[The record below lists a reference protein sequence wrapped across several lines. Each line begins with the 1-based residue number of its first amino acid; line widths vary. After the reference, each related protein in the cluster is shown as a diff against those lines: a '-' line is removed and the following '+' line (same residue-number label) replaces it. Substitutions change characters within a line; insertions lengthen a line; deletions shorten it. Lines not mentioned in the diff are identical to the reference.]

1 MAETKQALRILIVED
16 DPLNVKY
23 MSVVLERIGKF
34 EVLVSE
40 DVEEIIR
47 LAKEAGLCAIIMDIS
62 LSNSSHEGQKVDG
75 TYITKL
81 LKANPET
88 ASIPVVLATAH
99 AMIGDREHFLAET
112 NAEHYISKPFT
123 DPALFL
129 REVRRV
135 IREPE

>member
-1 MAETKQALRILIVED
+1 MAQRILIVED
-16 DPLNVKY
+16 DHLNVKF
-23 MSVVLERIGKF
+23 MSVVLQRLGGF

-47 LAKEAGLCAIIMDIS
+47 LAKEADLCGIIMDIS
-62 LSNSSHEGQKVDG
+62 LSNSKHGDQKVDG

-81 LKANPET
+81 LKADPET
-88 ASIPVVLATAH
+88 ASIPVILAPAH
-99 AMIGDREHFLAET
+99 AMIGDREYLLAET
-112 NAEHYISKPFT
+112 KAEHYISKPFT

-129 REVRRV
+129 QEVRKA